1 MKLEEILKMVDHTLL
16 AQGSTWDEI
25 KEICDDGMKYHTAS
39 VCIPPYYVKK
49 AREYMGPDMPITTVI
64 GFPNGNT
71 TTASKVF
78 ETKDALANGATE
90 IDIVINI
97 GELKAKNY
105 KFVLDEI
112 NELKEACGDHTMK
125 VIIECCLL
133 TEEEKICVRL
143 LRSQRQT
150 ISRLQQVSQQAVQPL
165 KI

>member
-112 NELKEACGDHTMK
+112 NELKEMAT
-125 VIIECCLL
+125 
-133 TEEEKICVRL
+133 
-143 LRSQRQT
+143 SQRGDQ
-150 ISRLQQVSQQAVQPL
+150 IPRGRRKIRLHRDRVPH
-165 KI
+165 IDP